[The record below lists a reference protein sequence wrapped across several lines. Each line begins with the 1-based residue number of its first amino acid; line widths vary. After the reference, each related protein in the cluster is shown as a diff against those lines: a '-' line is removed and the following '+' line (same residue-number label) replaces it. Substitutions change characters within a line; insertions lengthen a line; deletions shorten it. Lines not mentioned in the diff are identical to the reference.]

1 MRCYPG
7 YRAFGSGW
15 SETCGD
21 AALSKAARYR
31 NGKDRA
37 VQKLRRYKQRIVPS
51 SGLFKLA
58 IQFLVRQLPTL
69 RALQQLLR
77 FCYGGIPFVYADFS
91 SLPSD
96 LQTVAGPVILF
107 LGWSVVRL
115 PLGLL
120 SMSANLSTGALQLTG
135 SDVVAVTRV
144 VPGGQQEN
152 KGEKDLRP

>member
-1 MRCYPG
+1 M
-7 YRAFGSGW
+7 
-15 SETCGD
+15 
-21 AALSKAARYR
+21 L
-31 NGKDRA
+31 
-37 VQKLRRYKQRIVPS
+37 
-51 SGLFKLA
+51 SGL
-58 IQFLVRQLPTL
+58 Q
-69 RALQQLLR
+69 
-77 FCYGGIPFVYADFS
+77 S
-91 SLPSD
+91 
-96 LQTVAGPVILF
+96 VAGPVILF